1 MPSEPAPLVII
12 RPPGREPYAVDLDRL
27 TALVRAARVLR
38 MGRLAGALTKAL
50 DAKAG
55 LETEVERDVGK
66 YVERVDQIRKRKDEI
81 FMKQHAAL
89 DVDVSDLAELEKDLE
104 DFGKND
110 KSGASDGN
118 AYAGTSPPK
127 L

>member
-1 MPSEPAPLVII
+1 MPSDPALKVII
-12 RPPGREPYAVDLDRL
+12 RPPGREPYEMSLERL
-27 TALVRAARVLR
+27 TKVVR
-38 MGRLAGALTKAL
+38 MGRLSKSL
-50 DAKAG
+50 DIARNARDG
-55 LETEVERDVGK
+55 LEADVEKDVVK

-89 DVDVSDLAELEKDLE
+89 DVDVSDLSELEKDLE

-110 KSGASDGN
+110 KAGASDGDKVSAN
-118 AYAGTSPPK
+118 AYTGTAPPK

>member
-1 MPSEPAPLVII
+1 MPSEPAPLVVI
-12 RPPGREPYAVDLDRL
+12 RPPGREPYAMTLDRL
-27 TALVRAARVLR
+27 TAHVRAARMLR
-38 MGRLAGALTKAL
+38 MGRLASSLNVALE
-50 DAKAG
+50 AKAG
-55 LETEVERDVGK
+55 LETEVQADVAK

-89 DVDVSDLAELEKDLE
+89 DVDVSDLAEMEKDLE

-110 KSGASDGN
+110 KSGDGVN
-118 AYAGTSPPK
+118 AYAGTAPPK

>member
-1 MPSEPAPLVII
+1 MPSEPALWVVI
-12 RPPGREPYAVDLDRL
+12 RPPGREPYSLSLERL
-27 TALVRAARVLR
+27 TRVLT
-38 MGRLAGALTKAL
+38 MGRLAGALNKAL

-55 LETEVERDVGK
+55 LETEVEQDVAK
-66 YVERVDQIRKRKDEI
+66 YVDRVGQIRKRKDEI

-89 DVDVSDLAELEKDLE
+89 DVDVSDLAEMEKDLE

-110 KSGASDGN
+110 KAGASDGTN

>member
-1 MPSEPAPLVII
+1 L
-12 RPPGREPYAVDLDRL
+12 PGTHGTGSKPKWSA
-27 TALVRAARVLR
+27 TSASTSSASPN
-38 MGRLAGALTKAL
+38 
-50 DAKAG
+50 
-55 LETEVERDVGK
+55 
-66 YVERVDQIRKRKDEI
+66 QRKRKDEI

-110 KSGASDGN
+110 KAGASDGDKVSAN
-118 AYAGTSPPK
+118 AYTGTAPPK

>member
-1 MPSEPAPLVII
+1 
-12 RPPGREPYAVDLDRL
+12 
-27 TALVRAARVLR
+27 
-38 MGRLAGALTKAL
+38 MGRLAGALGKAL

-55 LETEVERDVGK
+55 LETEVERDVTK
-66 YVERVDQIRKRKDEI
+66 YVQRVDQIRARKDEI

-89 DVDVSDLAELEKDLE
+89 DVDMSDLAEMEKDLE

-110 KSGASDGN
+110 HSGDGIN
-118 AYAGTSPPK
+118 AYAGTAPPK

>member
-1 MPSEPAPLVII
+1 MPSEPAPVVVI
-12 RPPGREPYAVDLDRL
+12 RPPGREPYAVTLDRL

-38 MGRLAGALTKAL
+38 MGRLSGMLGKAL
-50 DAKAG
+50 DAKAR
-55 LETEVERDVGK
+55 LEMEVEKD
-66 YVERVDQIRKRKDEI
+66 VERYVDRVAQVSQRKDEI

-89 DVDVSDLAELEKDLE
+89 DVDVSDLAELERDLE
-104 DFGKND
+104 DFGKNER
-110 KSGASDGN
+110 SGGGAN

>member
-1 MPSEPAPLVII
+1 MPSEPALRVVL
-12 RPPGREPYAVDLDRL
+12 RPPGREPYVMTLERL
-27 TALVRAARVLR
+27 TQVVR
-38 MGRLAGALTKAL
+38 MGRLANSLAKAL

-55 LETEVERDVGK
+55 LETAVEQDVAK
-66 YVERVDQIRKRKDEI
+66 YVDRVDQIRRRKDEI

-110 KSGASDGN
+110 RSGDGAN
-118 AYAGTSPPK
+118 AYTGTAPPK

>member
-1 MPSEPAPLVII
+1 MPSEPALKVVL
-12 RPPGREPYAVDLDRL
+12 RPPGREPYVMSLERL
-27 TALVRAARVLR
+27 TQVVR
-38 MGRLAGALTKAL
+38 MGRLSQSIAKAL

-55 LETEVERDVGK
+55 LETAVEQDVSK
-66 YVERVDQIRKRKDEI
+66 YVERVGQIAKRKDEI

-89 DVDVSDLAELEKDLE
+89 DLDVTDLAELEKDLE

-110 KSGASDGN
+110 KAGASDGN

-127 L
+127 S

>member
-1 MPSEPAPLVII
+1 MPSEPALKVIL
-12 RPPGREPYAVDLDRL
+12 RPPGREPYVMTLERL
-27 TALVRAARVLR
+27 TQVVR
-38 MGRLAGALTKAL
+38 MGRLAKSL
-50 DAKAG
+50 DIARNARDG
-55 LETEVERDVGK
+55 LETAVEQDVAK
-66 YVERVDQIRKRKDEI
+66 YVERVDQIRRRKDEI

-110 KSGASDGN
+110 KAGENDGN

-127 L
+127 V